1 MRKVNGCLRSCFV
14 GILCRLS
21 LRSGL
26 APLAAPFIM
35 QKPTPLQPAFELV
48 SAPSLPRMIG
58 VSRASGFGPGQIPE
72 TLRFLKALALQHSTA
87 IGANLFR
94 PANCTPQVGQ
104 LEYRRDSTFADVRH
118 AFTMTSRAEVSNE
131 RGRFVVGPVSQ
142 YALGHSHTY
151 TSSPRHRAV
160 IPDSLDL
167 QLEYTLPTP
176 SGPPFR
182 RSPPMRILTR
192 LSYIAIIDVQAPVL
206 HGRKRTIR
214 FWLQMRLKERI
225 KSGSIFATTSY
236 FGTRYSRSWMVAC
249 SRRSW
254 RERSSWLEVRWNQHH
269 MRQRE
274 AQPSLIFPRT
284 RRSCIPPSFAR

>member
-1 MRKVNGCLRSCFV
+1 MFLEH
-14 GILCRLS
+14 
-21 LRSGL
+21 
-26 APLAAPFIM
+26 P
-35 QKPTPLQPAFELV
+35 V
-48 SAPSLPRMIG
+48 SARDRSPR
-58 VSRASGFGPGQIPE
+58 RW
-72 TLRFLKALALQHSTA
+72 RFLKALAVQHSTA
-87 IGANLFR
+87 PGANLFR

-131 RGRFVVGPVSQ
+131 RGRFVVGPVSR
-142 YALGHSHTY
+142 YALEPSHTY

-167 QLEYTLPTP
+167 QLEFTSPTP

-182 RSPPMRILTR
+182 RSPPMQISTR

-214 FWLQMRLKERI
+214 SWLQMRLKERI
-225 KSGSIFATTSY
+225 KSGSIFATTSNY
-236 FGTRYSRSWMVAC
+236 GTRYSRSWMGVC

-254 RERSSWLEVRWNQHH
+254 RKRSSCLDVR
-269 MRQRE
+269 
-274 AQPSLIFPRT
+274 
-284 RRSCIPPSFAR
+284 